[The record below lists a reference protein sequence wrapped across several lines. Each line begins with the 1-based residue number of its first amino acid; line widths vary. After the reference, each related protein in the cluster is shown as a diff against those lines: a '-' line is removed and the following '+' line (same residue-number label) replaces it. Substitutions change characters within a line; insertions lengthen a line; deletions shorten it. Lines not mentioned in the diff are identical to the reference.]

1 MPLNKS
7 QLNARLTDNQAGSSL
22 GANLDATAKALTENT
37 FANNATLL
45 GSEAGAVFG
54 GITSMESKIDNAGQT
69 AMGDAA
75 CSFGD
80 QVTGL
85 SGVADPASSL
95 MTLSVPSLTVTVGA
109 DSGAETTIT
118 QEGEQVEQS
127 VSDVVVQLTGLGS
140 PVAKLEVETLG
151 ASSLDA
157 ISATASDVE
166 GKSSALKSKIQGVAS
181 EVKAASGTG
190 GGASGGLGAITD
202 VIKKAEGMVADITA
216 EVSSIQSLNPAADL
230 LSNVKNDIG
239 SATTD
244 LQNNLNSISA
254 TADDIGSAITNGINA
269 PLKELEKNQGAL
281 QDFFN
286 KSPVKTGLGMLQD
299 IAEDITNAATSLVRG
314 VTSNANLGLGK
325 VTEIV
330 SSALD
335 GTLEGVAKATQSTIR
350 EDKTLSPKMK
360 AVIGSIPEGKTND
373 EFVNEVK
380 VKATAA
386 GISDAEIEA
395 TQQRVFAAE
404 ADFSAL
410 DTTISG
416 SLITTSESFVVEDFD
431 LTQTLAKFDG
441 QSSAFESYTYIDS
454 KEELGTEFRL
464 INRPITGMVVHAS
477 DTYTNQ
483 NIGAEEIHVDHTGS
497 GEDGIQY
504 HLIIRRD
511 GRLQRARPMDRKTSN
526 VVNGHTDK
534 VIEICLI
541 GGLNCATGCDN
552 PDQYRS
558 SQSFTREQMTTFESV
573 CESFYRRYH
582 GGQIFG
588 HNEIQPL
595 VTDPY
600 FDVTQYVE
608 TVFRKK
614 SVYEDLS
621 TDTSLT
627 PSELITKKPQ

>member
-7 QLNARLTDNQAGSSL
+7 QLNSRLTDNQAGSSI
-22 GANLDATAKALTENT
+22 GASLDASAKALTENT
-37 FANNATLL
+37 FAKNATLL
-45 GSEAGAVFG
+45 GSETGAVFG

-69 AMGDAA
+69 AMGDAM

-95 MTLSVPSLTVTVGA
+95 MTLSAPSLTVSVGL
-109 DSGAETTIT
+109 DSGAETTIVAGD
-118 QEGEQVEQS
+118 QEEQS
-127 VSDVVVQLTGLGS
+127 VSDVVVQLTGLGA

-157 ISATASDVE
+157 INATATDVE
-166 GKSSALKSKIQGVAS
+166 GKSGSLKAKIQGVAS

-190 GGASGGLGAITD
+190 GGATGGLGAITD
-202 VIKKAEGMVADITA
+202 TIKKAEGMVADITA

-239 SATTD
+239 TNSTD
-244 LQNNLNSISA
+244 LQGNLNSISA
-254 TADDIGSAITNGINA
+254 TASDLGAEITSGINA
-269 PLKELEKNQGAL
+269 PLKGLEKSQGAL
-281 QDFFN
+281 QEFFN

-299 IAEDITNAATSLVRG
+299 ITEDITNAATSLVRG

-335 GTLEGVAKATQSTIR
+335 GTLEGIAKATQSTIR

-373 EFVNEVK
+373 EFVNEIK
-380 VKATAA
+380 VKAKAA
-386 GISDAEIEA
+386 GIEDAEIEA

-416 SLITTSESFVVEDFD
+416 SLITTSDSFVVKDFD
-431 LTQTLAKFDG
+431 LTETLAKFDG

-464 INRPITGMVVHAS
+464 IKRPITGMVVHAS

-483 NIGAEEIHVDHTGS
+483 NIGAEELHVDHTSAGD
-497 GEDGIQY
+497 DGIQY
-504 HLIIRRD
+504 HLVIRRD
-511 GRLQRARPMDRKTSN
+511 GRLQRARPMDRSTSN
-526 VVNGHTDK
+526 VVNGHTDN
-534 VIEICLI
+534 VIEICLV

-573 CESFYRRYH
+573 CEAFYRRYH
-582 GGQIFG
+582 GGQVFG

-600 FDVTQYVE
+600 FDVSQYVE

-621 TDTSLT
+621 KDTSFT

>member
-7 QLNARLTDNQAGSSL
+7 QLNSRLIDNQAGSSI
-22 GANLDATAKALTENT
+22 GASLDASAKSLTENT
-37 FANNATLL
+37 FAKNATLL
-45 GSEAGAVFG
+45 GSETGAVFG

-69 AMGDAA
+69 AMGDAM

-95 MTLSVPSLTVTVGA
+95 MTLSAPSLTVSVGS
-109 DSGAETTIT
+109 DSGAETTIVAAA
-118 QEGEQVEQS
+118 QSEQS
-127 VSDVVVQLTGLGS
+127 VSDVVVQLTGLGA

-157 ISATASDVE
+157 ISATATDVE
-166 GKSSALKSKIQGVAS
+166 GKSSALKAKIQGVAS

-190 GGASGGLGAITD
+190 GGATGGLGAITD
-202 VIKKAEGMVADITA
+202 TIKKAESMVADITA

-239 SATTD
+239 TMSTD
-244 LQNNLNSISA
+244 LQGNLNSISA
-254 TADDIGSAITNGINA
+254 TASDLGASITSGINA
-269 PLKELEKNQGAL
+269 PLQGLEKSQGAL
-281 QDFFN
+281 QEFFN

-299 IAEDITNAATSLVRG
+299 ITEDITNAATSLVRG

-335 GTLEGVAKATQSTIR
+335 GTLEGIAKATQSTIR

-380 VKATAA
+380 VKAKAA
-386 GISDAEIEA
+386 GIEDAEIEA

-416 SLITTSESFVVEDFD
+416 SLITTSD
-431 LTQTLAKFDG
+431 
-441 QSSAFESYTYIDS
+441 
-454 KEELGTEFRL
+454 
-464 INRPITGMVVHAS
+464 
-477 DTYTNQ
+477 
-483 NIGAEEIHVDHTGS
+483 
-497 GEDGIQY
+497 
-504 HLIIRRD
+504 
-511 GRLQRARPMDRKTSN
+511 
-526 VVNGHTDK
+526 
-534 VIEICLI
+534 
-541 GGLNCATGCDN
+541 
-552 PDQYRS
+552 
-558 SQSFTREQMTTFESV
+558 
-573 CESFYRRYH
+573 
-582 GGQIFG
+582 
-588 HNEIQPL
+588 
-595 VTDPY
+595 
-600 FDVTQYVE
+600 
-608 TVFRKK
+608 
-614 SVYEDLS
+614 
-621 TDTSLT
+621 
-627 PSELITKKPQ
+627 

>member
-7 QLNARLTDNQAGSSL
+7 QLNSRLIDNQAGSSI
-22 GANLDATAKALTENT
+22 GASLDASAKSLTENT
-37 FANNATLL
+37 FAKNATLL
-45 GSEAGAVFG
+45 GSETGAVFG

-69 AMGDAA
+69 AMGDAM

-95 MTLSVPSLTVTVGA
+95 MTLSAPSLTVSVGL
-109 DSGAETTIT
+109 DSGAETTIVAGA
-118 QEGEQVEQS
+118 QSEQS
-127 VSDVVVQLTGLGS
+127 VSDVVVQLTGLGA

-157 ISATASDVE
+157 ISATATDVE
-166 GKSSALKSKIQGVAS
+166 GKSSALKAKIQGVAS

-190 GGASGGLGAITD
+190 GGATGGLGAITD
-202 VIKKAEGMVADITA
+202 TIKKAESMVADITA

-239 SATTD
+239 TMSTD
-244 LQNNLNSISA
+244 LQGNLNSISA
-254 TADDIGSAITNGINA
+254 TASDLGASITSGINA
-269 PLKELEKNQGAL
+269 PLQGLEKSQGAL
-281 QDFFN
+281 QEFFN

-299 IAEDITNAATSLVRG
+299 ITEDITNAATSLVRG

-330 SSALD
+330 SAALD
-335 GTLEGVAKATQSTIR
+335 GTLEGIAKATQSTIR

-380 VKATAA
+380 VKAKAA
-386 GISDAEIEA
+386 GIEDAEIEA

-416 SLITTSESFVVEDFD
+416 SLITTSDSFVVKDFD
-431 LTQTLAKFDG
+431 LTETLAKFDG
-441 QSSAFESYTYIDS
+441 QSSAFEAYTYIDS

-464 INRPITGMVVHAS
+464 IKRPITGMVVHAS

-483 NIGAEEIHVDHTGS
+483 NIGAEELHVDHTSAGD
-497 GEDGIQY
+497 DGIQY
-504 HLIIRRD
+504 HLVIRRD
-511 GRLQRARPMDRKTSN
+511 GRLQRARPMDRSTNN
-526 VVNGHTDK
+526 VVNGHTDN
-534 VIEICLI
+534 VIEICLV

-573 CESFYRRYH
+573 CEAFYRRYH
-582 GGQIFG
+582 GGQVFG

-600 FDVTQYVE
+600 FDVSQYVE

-621 TDTSLT
+621 KDTSLT

>member
-7 QLNARLTDNQAGSSL
+7 QLNSRLIDNQAGSSI
-22 GANLDATAKALTENT
+22 GASLDASAKSLTENT
-37 FANNATLL
+37 FAKNATLL
-45 GSEAGAVFG
+45 GSETGAVFG

-69 AMGDAA
+69 AMGDAM

-95 MTLSVPSLTVTVGA
+95 MTLSAPSLTVSVGS
-109 DSGAETTIT
+109 DSGAETTIVAAA
-118 QEGEQVEQS
+118 QSEQS
-127 VSDVVVQLTGLGS
+127 VSDVVVQLTGLGA

-157 ISATASDVE
+157 ISATATDVE
-166 GKSSALKSKIQGVAS
+166 GKSSALKAKIQGVAS

-190 GGASGGLGAITD
+190 GGATGGLGAITD
-202 VIKKAEGMVADITA
+202 TIKKAESMVADITA

-239 SATTD
+239 TMSTD
-244 LQNNLNSISA
+244 LQGNLNSISA
-254 TADDIGSAITNGINA
+254 TASDLGASITSGINA
-269 PLKELEKNQGAL
+269 PLQGLEKSQGAL
-281 QDFFN
+281 QEFFN

-299 IAEDITNAATSLVRG
+299 ITEDITNAATSLVRG

-330 SSALD
+330 SAALD
-335 GTLEGVAKATQSTIR
+335 GTLEGIAKATQSTIR

-380 VKATAA
+380 VKAKAA
-386 GISDAEIEA
+386 GIEDAEIEA

-416 SLITTSESFVVEDFD
+416 SLITTSDSFVVKDFD
-431 LTQTLAKFDG
+431 LTETLAKFDG
-441 QSSAFESYTYIDS
+441 QSSAFEAYTYIDS

-464 INRPITGMVVHAS
+464 IKRPITGMVVHAS

-483 NIGAEEIHVDHTGS
+483 NIGAEELHVDHTSAGD
-497 GEDGIQY
+497 DGIQY
-504 HLIIRRD
+504 HLVIRRD
-511 GRLQRARPMDRKTSN
+511 GRLQRARPMDRSTNN
-526 VVNGHTDK
+526 VVNGHTDN
-534 VIEICLI
+534 VIEICLV

-573 CESFYRRYH
+573 CEAFYRRYH
-582 GGQIFG
+582 GGQVFG

-600 FDVTQYVE
+600 FDVSQYVE

-621 TDTSLT
+621 KDTSLT

>member
-7 QLNARLTDNQAGSSL
+7 QLNSRLTDNQAGSSI
-22 GANLDATAKALTENT
+22 GASLDASAKALTENT
-37 FANNATLL
+37 FAKNATLL
-45 GSEAGAVFG
+45 GSETGAVFG

-69 AMGDAA
+69 AMGDAM

-95 MTLSVPSLTVTVGA
+95 MTLSAPSLTVSVGL
-109 DSGAETTIT
+109 DSGAETTIVAGD
-118 QEGEQVEQS
+118 QEEQS
-127 VSDVVVQLTGLGS
+127 VSDVVVQLTGLGA

-157 ISATASDVE
+157 ISATATDVE

-190 GGASGGLGAITD
+190 GGATGGLGAITD
-202 VIKKAEGMVADITA
+202 TIKKAEGMVADITS

-239 SATTD
+239 TMSTD
-244 LQNNLNSISA
+244 LQGNLNSISA
-254 TADDIGSAITNGINA
+254 TASDLGAAITSGVNA
-269 PLKELEKNQGAL
+269 PLKGLEKSQGAL
-281 QDFFN
+281 QEFFD

-299 IAEDITNAATSLVRG
+299 ITEDITNAATSLVRG

-335 GTLEGVAKATQSTIR
+335 GTLEGIAKATQSTIR

-380 VKATAA
+380 VKAKAA
-386 GISDAEIEA
+386 GIEDAEIEA

-416 SLITTSESFVVEDFD
+416 SLITTSDSFVVKDFD
-431 LTQTLAKFDG
+431 LTETLAKFDG
-441 QSSAFESYTYIDS
+441 QSSAFEAYTYIDS

-464 INRPITGMVVHAS
+464 IKRPITGMVVHAS

-483 NIGAEEIHVDHTGS
+483 NIGAEELHVDHTSAGD
-497 GEDGIQY
+497 DGIQY
-504 HLIIRRD
+504 HLVIRRD
-511 GRLQRARPMDRKTSN
+511 GRLQRARPMDRSTSN
-526 VVNGHTDK
+526 VVNGHTDT
-534 VIEICLI
+534 VIEICLV

-573 CESFYRRYH
+573 CEAFYRRYH
-582 GGQIFG
+582 GGQVFG

-600 FDVTQYVE
+600 FDVSQYVE

-621 TDTSLT
+621 KDTSFT

>member
-7 QLNARLTDNQAGSSL
+7 QLNSRLTDNQAGSSI
-22 GANLDATAKALTENT
+22 GASLDASAKALTENT
-37 FANNATLL
+37 FAKNATLL
-45 GSEAGAVFG
+45 GSETGAVFG

-69 AMGDAA
+69 AMGDAM

-95 MTLSVPSLTVTVGA
+95 MTLSAPSLTVSVGL
-109 DSGAETTIT
+109 DSGAETTIVAGD
-118 QEGEQVEQS
+118 QEEQS
-127 VSDVVVQLTGLGS
+127 VSDVVVQLTGLGA

-157 ISATASDVE
+157 IGATATDVE
-166 GKSSALKSKIQGVAS
+166 GKSGALKSKIQGVAS

-190 GGASGGLGAITD
+190 GGATGGLGAITD
-202 VIKKAEGMVADITA
+202 TIKKAEGMVADITA

-239 SATTD
+239 TNSTD
-244 LQNNLNSISA
+244 LQANLNSISA
-254 TADDIGSAITNGINA
+254 TASDLGAEITSGINA
-269 PLKELEKNQGAL
+269 PLKGLEKSQGAL
-281 QDFFN
+281 QEFFN

-299 IAEDITNAATSLVRG
+299 ITEDITNAATSLVRG

-335 GTLEGVAKATQSTIR
+335 GTLEGIAKATQSTIR

-380 VKATAA
+380 VKAKAA
-386 GISDAEIEA
+386 GIEDAEIEA

-416 SLITTSESFVVEDFD
+416 SLITTSDSFVVKDFD
-431 LTQTLAKFDG
+431 LTETLAKFDG
-441 QSSAFESYTYIDS
+441 QSSAFEAYTYIDS

-464 INRPITGMVVHAS
+464 IKRPITGMVVHAS

-483 NIGAEEIHVDHTGS
+483 NIGAEELHVDHTSAGD
-497 GEDGIQY
+497 DGIQY
-504 HLIIRRD
+504 HLVIRRD
-511 GRLQRARPMDRKTSN
+511 GRLQRARPMDRSTSN
-526 VVNGHTDK
+526 VVNGHTDN
-534 VIEICLI
+534 VIEICLV

-573 CESFYRRYH
+573 CEAFYRRYH
-582 GGQIFG
+582 GGQVFG

-600 FDVTQYVE
+600 FDVSQYVE

-621 TDTSLT
+621 KDTSFT

>member
-7 QLNARLTDNQAGSSL
+7 QLNSRLTDNQAGSSI
-22 GANLDATAKALTENT
+22 GASLDASAKSLTENT
-37 FANNATLL
+37 FAKNATLL
-45 GSEAGAVFG
+45 GSETGAVFG

-69 AMGDAA
+69 AMGDAM

-95 MTLSVPSLTVTVGA
+95 MTLSAPSLTVSVGS
-109 DSGAETTIT
+109 DSGAETTIVAAA
-118 QEGEQVEQS
+118 QSEQS
-127 VSDVVVQLTGLGS
+127 VSDVVVQLTGLGA

-157 ISATASDVE
+157 ISATATDVE
-166 GKSSALKSKIQGVAS
+166 GKSSALKAKIQGVAS

-190 GGASGGLGAITD
+190 GGATGGLGAITD
-202 VIKKAEGMVADITA
+202 TIKKAESMVADITA

-239 SATTD
+239 TMSTD
-244 LQNNLNSISA
+244 LQGNLNSISA
-254 TADDIGSAITNGINA
+254 TASDLGASITSGINA
-269 PLKELEKNQGAL
+269 PLQGLEKSQGAL
-281 QDFFN
+281 QEFFN

-299 IAEDITNAATSLVRG
+299 ITEDITNAATSLVRG

-330 SSALD
+330 SAALD
-335 GTLEGVAKATQSTIR
+335 GTLEGIAKATQSTIR

-380 VKATAA
+380 VKAKAA
-386 GISDAEIEA
+386 GIEDAEIEA

-416 SLITTSESFVVEDFD
+416 SLITTSDSFVVKDFD
-431 LTQTLAKFDG
+431 LTETLAKFDG
-441 QSSAFESYTYIDS
+441 QSSAFEAYTYIDS

-464 INRPITGMVVHAS
+464 IKRPITGMVVHAS

-483 NIGAEEIHVDHTGS
+483 NIGAEELHVDHTSAGD
-497 GEDGIQY
+497 DGIQY
-504 HLIIRRD
+504 HLVIRRD
-511 GRLQRARPMDRKTSN
+511 GRLQRARPMDRSTNN
-526 VVNGHTDK
+526 VVNGHTDN
-534 VIEICLI
+534 VIEICLV

-573 CESFYRRYH
+573 CEAFYRRYH
-582 GGQIFG
+582 GGQVFG

-600 FDVTQYVE
+600 FDVSQYVE

-621 TDTSLT
+621 KDTSLT

>member
-7 QLNARLTDNQAGSSL
+7 QLNSRLADNQAGSSL
-22 GANLDATAKALTENT
+22 GDNLDATTKALTENT
-37 FANNATLL
+37 FAKNATLL
-45 GSEAGAVFG
+45 GSETGAVFG

-95 MTLSVPSLTVTVGA
+95 MTLSVPSLTVSVSD
-109 DSGAETTIT
+109 DSDAVTTIT
-118 QEGEQVEQS
+118 EGDQVEQS

-157 ISATASDVE
+157 IDATASDVE

-190 GGASGGLGAITD
+190 GGASGGLSAITD
-202 VIKKAEGMVADITA
+202 TIKKAEGMVADITA
-216 EVSSIQSLNPAADL
+216 EISSIQSLNPAAEL

-254 TADDIGSAITNGINA
+254 TANDIGDAIASGINA
-269 PLKELEKNQGAL
+269 PLQGLEKNQGAL

-314 VTSNANLGLGK
+314 VTSNANLGLSK

-360 AVIGSIPEGKTND
+360 AVIGTIPEGKTND
-373 EFVNEVK
+373 EFVNEVR
-380 VKATAA
+380 VKAKAA

-395 TQQRVFAAE
+395 TQQRVFTAE

-431 LTQTLAKFDG
+431 LTETLAKFDG

-483 NIGAEEIHVDHTGS
+483 NIGAEEIHVDHTSS

-526 VVNGHTDK
+526 VVNDHTDK

-541 GGLNCATGCDN
+541 GGLNCSTGCDN

-573 CESFYRRYH
+573 CEAFYRRYH

-621 TDTSLT
+621 VDTSLT

>member
-7 QLNARLTDNQAGSSL
+7 QLNSRLTDNQAGSSI
-22 GANLDATAKALTENT
+22 GASLDASAKALTENT
-37 FANNATLL
+37 FAKNATLL
-45 GSEAGAVFG
+45 GSETGAVFG

-69 AMGDAA
+69 AMGDAM

-95 MTLSVPSLTVTVGA
+95 MTLSAPSLTVSVGL
-109 DSGAETTIT
+109 DSGAETTIVAGD
-118 QEGEQVEQS
+118 QEEQS
-127 VSDVVVQLTGLGS
+127 VSDVVVQLTGLGA

-157 ISATASDVE
+157 ISATATDVE
-166 GKSSALKSKIQGVAS
+166 GKSGALKSKIQGVAS

-190 GGASGGLGAITD
+190 GGATGGLGAITD
-202 VIKKAEGMVADITA
+202 TIKKAEGMVADITA

-239 SATTD
+239 TNSTD
-244 LQNNLNSISA
+244 LQGNLNSISA
-254 TADDIGSAITNGINA
+254 TASDLGAEITSGINA
-269 PLKELEKNQGAL
+269 PLKGLEKSQGAL
-281 QDFFN
+281 QEFFN

-299 IAEDITNAATSLVRG
+299 ITEDITNAATSLVRG

-335 GTLEGVAKATQSTIR
+335 GTLEGIAKATQSTIR

-380 VKATAA
+380 VKAKAA
-386 GISDAEIEA
+386 GIEDAEIEA

-416 SLITTSESFVVEDFD
+416 SLITTSDSFVVKDFD
-431 LTQTLAKFDG
+431 LTETLAKFDG
-441 QSSAFESYTYIDS
+441 QSSAFEAYTYIDS

-464 INRPITGMVVHAS
+464 IKRPITGMVVHAS

-483 NIGAEEIHVDHTGS
+483 NIGAEELHVDHTSAGD
-497 GEDGIQY
+497 DGIQY
-504 HLIIRRD
+504 HLVIRRD
-511 GRLQRARPMDRKTSN
+511 GRLQRARPMDRSTSN
-526 VVNGHTDK
+526 VVNGHTDN
-534 VIEICLI
+534 VIEICLV

-573 CESFYRRYH
+573 CEAFYRRYH
-582 GGQIFG
+582 GGQVFG

-600 FDVTQYVE
+600 FDVSQYVE

-621 TDTSLT
+621 KDTSFT

>member
-7 QLNARLTDNQAGSSL
+7 QLNSRLTDNQAGSSI
-22 GANLDATAKALTENT
+22 GAGLDASAKALTENT
-37 FANNATLL
+37 FAKNATLL
-45 GSEAGAVFG
+45 GSETGAVFG

-69 AMGDAA
+69 AMGDAM

-95 MTLSVPSLTVTVGA
+95 MTLSAPSLTVSVGL
-109 DSGAETTIT
+109 DSGAETTIVAGD
-118 QEGEQVEQS
+118 QEEQS
-127 VSDVVVQLTGLGS
+127 VSDVVVQLTGLGA

-157 ISATASDVE
+157 IGATATDVE
-166 GKSSALKSKIQGVAS
+166 GKSGALKSKIQGVAS

-190 GGASGGLGAITD
+190 GGATGGLGAITD
-202 VIKKAEGMVADITA
+202 TIKKAEGMVADITA

-239 SATTD
+239 TNSTD
-244 LQNNLNSISA
+244 LQANLNSISA
-254 TADDIGSAITNGINA
+254 TASDLGAEITSGINA
-269 PLKELEKNQGAL
+269 PLKGLEKSQGAL
-281 QDFFN
+281 QEFFN

-299 IAEDITNAATSLVRG
+299 ITEDITNAATSLVRG

-335 GTLEGVAKATQSTIR
+335 GTLEGIAKATQSTIR

-380 VKATAA
+380 VKAKAA
-386 GISDAEIEA
+386 GIEDAEIEA

-416 SLITTSESFVVEDFD
+416 SLITTSDSFVVKDFD
-431 LTQTLAKFDG
+431 LTETLAKFDG
-441 QSSAFESYTYIDS
+441 QSSAFEAYTYIDS

-464 INRPITGMVVHAS
+464 IKRPITGMVVHAS

-483 NIGAEEIHVDHTGS
+483 NIGAEELHVDHTSAGD
-497 GEDGIQY
+497 DGIQY
-504 HLIIRRD
+504 HLVIRRD
-511 GRLQRARPMDRKTSN
+511 GRLQRARPMDRSTSN
-526 VVNGHTDK
+526 VVNGHTDN
-534 VIEICLI
+534 VIEICLV

-573 CESFYRRYH
+573 CEAFYRRYH
-582 GGQIFG
+582 GGQVFG

-600 FDVTQYVE
+600 FDVSQYVE

-621 TDTSLT
+621 KDTSFT

>member
-7 QLNARLTDNQAGSSL
+7 QLNSRLIDNQAGSSI
-22 GANLDATAKALTENT
+22 GASLDASAKSLTENT
-37 FANNATLL
+37 FAKNATLL
-45 GSEAGAVFG
+45 GSETGAVFG

-69 AMGDAA
+69 AMGDAM

-95 MTLSVPSLTVTVGA
+95 MTLSAPSLTVSVGS
-109 DSGAETTIT
+109 DSGAETTIVAAA
-118 QEGEQVEQS
+118 QSEQS
-127 VSDVVVQLTGLGS
+127 VSDVVVQLTGLGA

-157 ISATASDVE
+157 ISATATDVE
-166 GKSSALKSKIQGVAS
+166 GKSSALKAKIQGVAS

-190 GGASGGLGAITD
+190 GGATGGLGAITD
-202 VIKKAEGMVADITA
+202 TIKKAESMVADITA

-239 SATTD
+239 TMSTD
-244 LQNNLNSISA
+244 LQGNLNSISA
-254 TADDIGSAITNGINA
+254 TASDLGASITSGINA
-269 PLKELEKNQGAL
+269 PLQGLEKSQGAL
-281 QDFFN
+281 QEFFN

-299 IAEDITNAATSLVRG
+299 ITEDITNAATSLVRG

-330 SSALD
+330 SAALD
-335 GTLEGVAKATQSTIR
+335 GTLEGIAKATQSTIR

-380 VKATAA
+380 VKAKAA
-386 GISDAEIEA
+386 GIEDAEIEA

-416 SLITTSESFVVEDFD
+416 SLITTSDSFVVKDFD
-431 LTQTLAKFDG
+431 LTETLAKFDG
-441 QSSAFESYTYIDS
+441 QSSAFEAYTYIDS

-464 INRPITGMVVHAS
+464 IKRPITGMVVHAS

-483 NIGAEEIHVDHTGS
+483 NIGAEELHVDHTSAGD
-497 GEDGIQY
+497 DGIQY
-504 HLIIRRD
+504 HLVIRRD
-511 GRLQRARPMDRKTSN
+511 GRLQRARPMDRSTNN
-526 VVNGHTDK
+526 VVNGHTDN
-534 VIEICLI
+534 VIEICLV

-573 CESFYRRYH
+573 CEAFYRRYH
-582 GGQIFG
+582 GGQVFG

-600 FDVTQYVE
+600 FDVSQYVE

-614 SVYEDLS
+614 SVYEYLS
-621 TDTSLT
+621 KDTSLT

>member
-7 QLNARLTDNQAGSSL
+7 QLNSRLIDNQAGSSI
-22 GANLDATAKALTENT
+22 GASLDASAKSLTENT
-37 FANNATLL
+37 FAKNATLL
-45 GSEAGAVFG
+45 GSETGAVFG

-69 AMGDAA
+69 AMGDAM

-95 MTLSVPSLTVTVGA
+95 MTLSAPSLTVSVGS
-109 DSGAETTIT
+109 DSGAETTIVAAA
-118 QEGEQVEQS
+118 QSEQS
-127 VSDVVVQLTGLGS
+127 VSDVVVQLTGLGA

-157 ISATASDVE
+157 ISATATDVE
-166 GKSSALKSKIQGVAS
+166 GKSSALKAKIQGVAS

-190 GGASGGLGAITD
+190 GGATGGLGAITD
-202 VIKKAEGMVADITA
+202 TIKKAESMVADITA

-239 SATTD
+239 TMSTD
-244 LQNNLNSISA
+244 LQGNLNSISA
-254 TADDIGSAITNGINA
+254 TASDLGASITSGINA
-269 PLKELEKNQGAL
+269 PLQGLEKSQGAL
-281 QDFFN
+281 QEFFN

-299 IAEDITNAATSLVRG
+299 ITEDITNAATSLVRG

-335 GTLEGVAKATQSTIR
+335 GTLEGIAKATQSTIR

-380 VKATAA
+380 VKAKAA
-386 GISDAEIEA
+386 GIEDAEIEA

-416 SLITTSESFVVEDFD
+416 SLITTSDSFVVKDFD
-431 LTQTLAKFDG
+431 LTETLAKFDG
-441 QSSAFESYTYIDS
+441 QSSAFEAYTYIDS

-464 INRPITGMVVHAS
+464 IKRPITGMVVHAS

-483 NIGAEEIHVDHTGS
+483 NIGAEELHVDHTSAGD
-497 GEDGIQY
+497 DGIQY
-504 HLIIRRD
+504 HLVIRRD
-511 GRLQRARPMDRKTSN
+511 GRLQRARPMDRSTNN
-526 VVNGHTDK
+526 VVNGHTDN
-534 VIEICLI
+534 VIEICLV

-573 CESFYRRYH
+573 CEAFYRRYH
-582 GGQIFG
+582 GGQVFG

-600 FDVTQYVE
+600 FDVSQYVE

-621 TDTSLT
+621 KDTSLT

>member
-7 QLNARLTDNQAGSSL
+7 QLNSRLTDNQAGSSI
-22 GANLDATAKALTENT
+22 GASLDASAKSLTENT
-37 FANNATLL
+37 FAKNATLL
-45 GSEAGAVFG
+45 GSETGAVFG

-69 AMGDAA
+69 AMGDAM

-95 MTLSVPSLTVTVGA
+95 MTLSAPSLTVSVGS
-109 DSGAETTIT
+109 DSGAETTIVAAA
-118 QEGEQVEQS
+118 QSEQS
-127 VSDVVVQLTGLGS
+127 VSDVVVQLTGLGA

-157 ISATASDVE
+157 ISATATDVE
-166 GKSSALKSKIQGVAS
+166 GKSSALKAKIQGVAS

-190 GGASGGLGAITD
+190 GGATGGLGAITD
-202 VIKKAEGMVADITA
+202 TIKKAESMVADITA

-239 SATTD
+239 TMSTD
-244 LQNNLNSISA
+244 LQGNLNSISA
-254 TADDIGSAITNGINA
+254 TASDLGASITSGINA
-269 PLKELEKNQGAL
+269 PLQGLEKSQGAL
-281 QDFFN
+281 QEFFN

-299 IAEDITNAATSLVRG
+299 ITEDITNAATSLVRG

-335 GTLEGVAKATQSTIR
+335 GTLEGIAKATQSTIR

-380 VKATAA
+380 VKAKAA
-386 GISDAEIEA
+386 GIEDAEIEA

-416 SLITTSESFVVEDFD
+416 SLITTSDSFVVKDFD
-431 LTQTLAKFDG
+431 LTETLAKFDG
-441 QSSAFESYTYIDS
+441 QSSAFEAYTYIDS

-464 INRPITGMVVHAS
+464 IKRPITGMVVHAS

-483 NIGAEEIHVDHTGS
+483 NIGAEELHVDHTSAGD
-497 GEDGIQY
+497 DGIQY
-504 HLIIRRD
+504 HLVIRRD
-511 GRLQRARPMDRKTSN
+511 GRLQRARPMDRSTNN
-526 VVNGHTDK
+526 VVNGHTDN
-534 VIEICLI
+534 VIEICLV

-573 CESFYRRYH
+573 CEAFYRRYH
-582 GGQIFG
+582 GGQVFG

-600 FDVTQYVE
+600 FDVSQYVE

-621 TDTSLT
+621 KDTSLT